1 MLGGVHGGTARTELE
16 EHQGLPMGRDRQPFD
31 QRGYSGVMAL
41 SDRHLREVYGI
52 RAHTGGQVY
61 VTTPEFWRYT
71 SGWAPIGICL
81 IPLLVWAYWARAL
94 IDLHGSA
101 QLFALSAFDASV
113 SAATR

>member
-1 MLGGVHGGTARTELE
+1 MKPSRLCAPQLAQMSRRSVCSMLGGVHGGTARTELE

-71 SGWAPIGICL
+71 SGWAPIG
-81 IPLLVWAYWARAL
+81 
-94 IDLHGSA
+94 
-101 QLFALSAFDASV
+101 
-113 SAATR
+113 